1 MLLIILIGVL
11 LSFAPPESAQ
21 YGLPTR
27 STGKPMRRHWFGRCI
42 TGELVHPGASLP
54 ANNPHNCAES
64 P

>member
-21 YGLPTR
+21 PEMLTR
-27 STGKPMRRHWFGRCI
+27 SAGKPMRRHWFGRCT
-42 TGELVHPGASLP
+42 TGEHMQSGASLP
-54 ANNPHNCAES
+54 AQNTTWIES